1 MSEKPPKRTTKRAVP
16 PSRRRSGGV
25 RGKLLDPGSDSRPTL
40 PRKPARVRLDRPAR
54 ATAAAA
60 IGWPH
65 MLVNGSDAEFRRMM
79 RRLTVV
85 MHRLREIQALAARAV
100 GISGAALE
108 MLFAIVEADI
118 DGGDADDE
126 SGDGSVALSEMSRRL
141 SIGRANAS
149 ELTDRLQR
157 AGMLVKRPDPAY
169 PSRRRVAA
177 TSAGRRAA
185 SEAAPLIRAAHNV
198 AFAGL
203 DARAFERLCRMA
215 TRLETGS
222 AVAVDTLA
230 RRTGEELD
238 GSIREL
244 RRTARRLGLK

>member
-1 MSEKPPKRTTKRAVP
+1 M
-16 PSRRRSGGV
+16 
-25 RGKLLDPGSDSRPTL
+25 
-40 PRKPARVRLDRPAR
+40 
-54 ATAAAA
+54 
-60 IGWPH
+60 
-65 MLVNGSDAEFRRMM
+65 
-79 RRLTVV
+79 
-85 MHRLREIQALAARAV
+85 
-100 GISGAALE
+100 
-108 MLFAIVEADI
+108 
-118 DGGDADDE
+118 
-126 SGDGSVALSEMSRRL
+126 
-141 SIGRANAS
+141 
-149 ELTDRLQR
+149 
-157 AGMLVKRPDPAY
+157 
-169 PSRRRVAA
+169 AA